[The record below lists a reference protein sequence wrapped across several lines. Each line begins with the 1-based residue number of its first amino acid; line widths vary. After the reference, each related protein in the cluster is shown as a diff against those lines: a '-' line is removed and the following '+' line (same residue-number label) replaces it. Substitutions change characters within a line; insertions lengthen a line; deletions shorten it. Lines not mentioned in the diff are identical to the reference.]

1 MPTLLTEDETNLV
14 LETRRDRGR
23 RLLEVEAYRKRLLE
37 YLVELSKSVAATE
50 AVGNQAH
57 GPLRLV
63 TEKAKSIT
71 QAVKAYERANAPRR
85 VAGILKREGRLSE
98 DVNDRAVDKELER
111 ALTDAE
117 AAVGYLVTCM
127 RDLAAIRRE
136 LEKPPRAARRSVRR
150 SGSSR
155 RS

>member
-1 MPTLLTEDETNLV
+1 MPTVLTDDETNLI

-37 YLVELSKSVAATE
+37 YLVELSRSVAATE
-50 AVGNQAH
+50 AVGNQAR

-63 TEKAKSIT
+63 TEGARSIT
-71 QAVKAYERANAPRR
+71 QAVKAFERANAPRR

-98 DVNDRAVDKELER
+98 DVDDRAVDKELER
-111 ALTDAE
+111 ALLDAE
-117 AAVGYLVTCM
+117 AAVGYLVTWM

-136 LEKPPRAARRSVRR
+136 LEKPTRAARRSVRR
-150 SGSSR
+150 SGSR
-155 RS
+155 RLR